1 MQATGDSSISSKTST
16 NNEYDE
22 ILKEMGKNETKFKN
36 RSLIDKI
43 KSFDNTKR
51 LSNNVDVLNFWHN
64 YPDELLSEL
73 VQIIFGVPATQVSV
87 ER

>member
-1 MQATGDSSISSKTST
+1 MQATEDSSISSKIST
-16 NNEYDE
+16 DDEIDE
-22 ILKEMGKNETKFKN
+22 ILKEMGTNETKFKN

-43 KSFDNTKR
+43 KSFVNTKW

-64 YPDELLSEL
+64 CPDEVLSEL
-73 VQIIFGVPATQVSV
+73 AQIIFGVAATQVAV

>member
-1 MQATGDSSISSKTST
+1 MQATEDSSISSNLST
-16 NNEYDE
+16 DNEIDE

-51 LSNNVDVLNFWHN
+51 LSNNVDV
-64 YPDELLSEL
+64 
-73 VQIIFGVPATQVSV
+73 
-87 ER
+87 